1 MRGAAS
7 GQTKEGWLL
16 SDACI
21 CDAQPETVSC
31 TQWKREL
38 SLNKKGKEGSRE
50 LALRLFP
57 TAADMLKCAPSS

>member
-1 MRGAAS
+1 MRG
-7 GQTKEGWLL
+7 
-16 SDACI
+16 
-21 CDAQPETVSC
+21 AQPETVSC

-57 TAADMLKCAPSS
+57 TAADMLKCPLSSCQCMLCLRML